1 MIKRNDGISK
11 DDICQNQFTAYVV
24 LAVKRKRQSYIKK
37 KQRDNEKENRTK
49 KEAEQSE
56 FRTAGYDMW
65 SRMEPQN
72 EKLMAAMQQ
81 LSLKERFNP
90 ILNIL
95 IVTRGIIH
103 VYTSAMRMLCRC
115 DASAAKKLSG
125 QCIRRNLDSFAYRH
139 YNAKKSEEKEASFL
153 WITGYCRYKTEVAA
167 STALP
172 ALNTCCYKWWMNMTL
187 RGWSGK
193 LKLYVG
199 KPRIHFCW

>member
-1 MIKRNDGISK
+1 MLILSFGCLRFLRESCLLYAFLLGYLPSIFFGLFLQNLLTF
-11 DDICQNQFTAYVV
+11 ICRTAYVV

-56 FRTAGYDMW
+56 FRTSGYDMW
-65 SRMEPQN
+65 SRMEPLN
-72 EKLMAAMQQ
+72 EKLVAAMQQ

-125 QCIRRNLDSFAYRH
+125 QCIRRNLDSLVCRH
-139 YNAKKSEEKEASFL
+139 YNAKESKEKES
-153 WITGYCRYKTEVAA
+153 
-167 STALP
+167 
-172 ALNTCCYKWWMNMTL
+172 
-187 RGWSGK
+187 
-193 LKLYVG
+193 
-199 KPRIHFCW
+199 